1 MKQEKLKANEVK
13 LQPVSNEKVQQI
25 LNGDSKGM
33 AYGCGCGCGD
43 EPQEKEEKKTG
54 TINVDNFYSRDYYE
68 FSVRAVVNYAVTVK
82 RTVDGNGIETRW
94 ELNYDKIDVLF
105 VFSGSS
111 REIRSSAGRTTY
123 TSTVLEEGA
132 KNESATNTNMV
143 AASVSGELRM
153 EAPKQKKTEKVT
165 VTATVSLSVENAGN
179 GNVNT
184 QCHLSVYF

>member
-1 MKQEKLKANEVK
+1 MKEKKLKAGEVK
-13 LQPVSNEKVQQI
+13 LQPVSNEEVQQI
-25 LNGDSKGM
+25 LNGNPMG
-33 AYGCGCGCGD
+33 AVYGCGCGD

-111 REIRSSAGRTTY
+111 REIRSSPGEPHILPQCLRKGRKTK
-123 TSTVLEEGA
+123 VLQIP
-132 KNESATNTNMV
+132 TW
-143 AASVSGELRM
+143 
-153 EAPKQKKTEKVT
+153 
-165 VTATVSLSVENAGN
+165 
-179 GNVNT
+179 
-184 QCHLSVYF
+184 